1 MQHSD
6 YTITNEAAL
15 RQHIPAYNRLLDKR
29 IQPQLDV
36 LALEFIE
43 HAHFALLYCLPDD
56 GSGQGQLP
64 GFYCIN
70 KADWRVDHKQQ
81 ITLTQA
87 REQRLPKRKRYTHGS
102 ACLLMLIPGVD
113 HLLRING
120 RFSAPS
126 EGELVVTITQV
137 YLHCGRAA
145 QRARLWPTK
154 ATAKQPL
161 QRHDLRPFI
170 AASQYLLL
178 SSRNPDGTTLM
189 SPRGENPGQFRLLS
203 LPETSQSERLQPDIP
218 QPDTPQPDTPQPDT
232 TQPAALRQPSDIQ
245 LLGAQLLIPDRPGN
259 KIAASLRNLLAN
271 PTLDVVLMIPG
282 CPHVLQLHGQAQIS
296 CDPEILA
303 HTKTEGKTAK
313 LAIVMTIQRYQLQ
326 YWAPLAEPHNGKR
339 HPSADSLTPFAKAL
353 ATHMNGDRLLGKVT
367 HLLVD
372 RVVKHGEKHLY

>member
-29 IQPQLDV
+29 IQPQLDT

-56 GSGQGQLP
+56 DTDPGQLP

-70 KADWRVDHKQQ
+70 KTDWRVDHEQQ
-81 ITLTQA
+81 ISLTQA
-87 REQRLPKRKRYTHGS
+87 RAQRLPKRKRYTHGN

-126 EGELVVTITQV
+126 EAELVVTITQV

-145 QRARLWPTK
+145 QRARLWQTT
-154 ATAKQPL
+154 AAAKQPL

-178 SSRNPDGTTLM
+178 ASRNPDGSTLM
-189 SPRGENPGQFRLLS
+189 SPRGENSGQFRLLS
-203 LPETSQSERLQPDIP
+203 QPEFAHQRGQPEGC
-218 QPDTPQPDTPQPDT
+218 
-232 TQPAALRQPSDIQ
+232 Q
-245 LLGAQLLIPDRPGN
+245 LLGSQLLIPDRPGN

-303 HTKTEGKTAK
+303 HTETEGKTAK

-326 YWAPLAEPHNGKR
+326 YWAPLAVAYNGKR
-339 HPSADSLTPFAKAL
+339 HHSADTLTPFAKAL